1 MKRATKNH
9 KSIAV
14 RILSQAFEDN
24 QSVNYVVRQGPNRD
38 RRIEQLIAYSFDVC
52 LEFGDVWITD
62 DDKGCALIF
71 YPEKKTASLKT
82 ISWDINL
89 AINVIGFRKLSSVMR
104 REAKVRSF
112 HSVEPFSY
120 LWFIGVSPEAQRRG
134 VGGAILSHVIQE
146 AEKQNRPIYLETSVD
161 SNLPWYKKYG
171 FEVFHT
177 LELTYRLYLLRKL

>member
-1 MKRATKNH
+1 MKRATQNH

-14 RILSQAFEDN
+14 RILSNAFKGN
-24 QSVNYVVRQGPNRD
+24 QSVNYVVRLGPDRD

-62 DDKGCALIF
+62 DDKGCALVF
-71 YPEKKTASLKT
+71 YPEKKIVSLKT
-82 ISWDINL
+82 IRWDINL
-89 AINVIGFRKLSSVMR
+89 VINVIGFRKLTSVMK
-104 REAKVRSF
+104 RETRVRSF
-112 HSVEPFSY
+112 HPVEPFSY
-120 LWFIGVSPEAQRRG
+120 LWFIGVSPEAQQRG
-134 VGGAILSHVIQE
+134 IGAGILNHVIQE

-171 FEVFHT
+171 FEMFHT